1 MQRNGRFV
9 SLRSGIRQLATFNNA
24 LMRVMD
30 TAIGGA
36 VSEIVGDTVGAAV
49 GDYGS
54 CRSPTAAGSVGG
66 VAVGDVVG
74 VVNYR

>member
-1 MQRNGRFV
+1 
-9 SLRSGIRQLATFNNA
+9 
-24 LMRVMD
+24 MD

-54 CRSPTAAGSVGG
+54 CRSPTAAGSDSSEERRVG
-66 VAVGDVVG
+66 
-74 VVNYR
+74 